1 MSGDQEPWVFRG
13 GLIADLQRLMPVDS
27 GNDLFLYKL
36 PELPTTDYH
45 VMRPY
50 TFLDE
55 MSVNRVCTEHFL
67 ALTTSARNL
76 LNSIEESSSS
86 AQKMMMSS
94 GDKIHSTTLSSITT
108 STSTT
113 TTTAITEESV
123 RDLIADYVIG
133 PFICLQPEF
142 CIVATDSSG
151 SITGFAAAAYDYNI
165 FSRNALICWIPEM
178 CMKYPLSLSTDA
190 TITNSF
196 SNSEQL
202 NRIMASM
209 INEFHHY
216 EPQCPSEVSNM
227 YPAVMTMAVLDTAL
241 SLDNGIA
248 KRLITVLLATLRAN
262 GCFGVHVRL
271 PSKDVGLQLIQYY
284 MKLGFAEIYRDGD
297 NSIYFGRRF

>member
-45 VMRPY
+45 IMRPY

-55 MSVNRVCTEHFL
+55 NSINNVCTEHFL
-67 ALTTSARNL
+67 SL
-76 LNSIEESSSS
+76 
-86 AQKMMMSS
+86 
-94 GDKIHSTTLSSITT
+94 
-108 STSTT
+108 TT
-113 TTTAITEESV
+113 TTNTNNIDDLTSNVSTNDKSRSTASSNTANATIIEKNLK
-123 RDLIADYVIG
+123 DLIADYVIG
-133 PFICLQPEF
+133 PFITLQPEF
-142 CIVATDSSG
+142 CIVGTDSFG
-151 SITGFAAAAYDYNI
+151 KITGFAAAALDYNT

-178 CMKYPLSLSTDA
+178 CSKYPLSLFDNVLA
-190 TITNSF
+190 NGKNF

-202 NRIMASM
+202 NRILSSM

-216 EPQCPSEVSNM
+216 EPQCPKEVSSS
-227 YPAVMTMAVLDTAL
+227 YPAVMTMAVLDSAL
-241 SLDNGIA
+241 ALDNGIA

-271 PSKDVGLQLIQYY
+271 PAKDVGLQLIQYY
-284 MKLGFAEIYRDGD
+284 MKLGFMEIYRDGS